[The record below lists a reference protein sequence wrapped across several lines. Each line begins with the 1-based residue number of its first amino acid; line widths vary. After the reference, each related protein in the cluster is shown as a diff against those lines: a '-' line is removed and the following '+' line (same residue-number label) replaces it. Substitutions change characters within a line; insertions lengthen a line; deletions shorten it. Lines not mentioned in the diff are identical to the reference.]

1 MKIGR
6 QMANPIEAIFVVV
19 GAATAIGICGAAL
32 TFAVITVCRWMAW
45 SPINLTVN
53 YNDYRDTE

>member
-1 MKIGR
+1 
-6 QMANPIEAIFVVV
+6 MANPIEAIFVVV